1 MAGHVPNALAIY
13 PHFAAITKRLAVL
26 FAGPDHFNSPQ
37 CGNAPG
43 EDTMETSIMGTLDF
57 AVKTRRC
64 TGKNR
69 LAG

>member
-1 MAGHVPNALAIY
+1 
-13 PHFAAITKRLAVL
+13 L
-26 FAGPDHFNSPQ
+26 FACPDHLNSPQ